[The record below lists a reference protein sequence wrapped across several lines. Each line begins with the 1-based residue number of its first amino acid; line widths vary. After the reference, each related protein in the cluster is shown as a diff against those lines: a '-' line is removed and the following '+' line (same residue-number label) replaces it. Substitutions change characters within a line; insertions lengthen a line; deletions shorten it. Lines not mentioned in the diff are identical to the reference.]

1 MAAVSSCRGLL
12 DPGLE
17 PAPAALAG
25 GFSTTEVP
33 GKPISFTK
41 VLHPSQNPTGTDSWM
56 LCFMQ
61 RKLQLQL
68 GYVYPWKIQDNG
80 CITRYLG
87 FPGGSVVKN
96 LPANEGV
103 RGPSGSIPGLRRAPG
118 EGNGTHSIFL
128 AWEIHGQRS
137 LVGYSPWGHKELDM
151 TEQLSMYPTHQILEF
166 LKSLDST

>member
-1 MAAVSSCRGLL
+1 M
-12 DPGLE
+12 
-17 PAPAALAG
+17 
-25 GFSTTEVP
+25 
-33 GKPISFTK
+33 
-41 VLHPSQNPTGTDSWM
+41 
-56 LCFMQ
+56 
-61 RKLQLQL
+61 
-68 GYVYPWKIQDNG
+68 
-80 CITRYLG
+80 
-87 FPGGSVVKN
+87 VKN